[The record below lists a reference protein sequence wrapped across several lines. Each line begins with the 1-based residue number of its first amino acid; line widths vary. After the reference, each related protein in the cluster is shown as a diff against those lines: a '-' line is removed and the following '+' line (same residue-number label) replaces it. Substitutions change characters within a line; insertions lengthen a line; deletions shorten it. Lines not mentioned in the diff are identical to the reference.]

1 MSATQFEYNV
11 VEIKCGAWGGFK
23 PEVVQ
28 EVLAR
33 EGRKGWELV
42 QLFAPS
48 VASPMLAVFKRV
60 Y

>member
-1 MSATQFEYNV
+1 MSTPFEYQV
-11 VEIKCGAWGGFK
+11 VEIKQATWGGFK
-23 PEVVQ
+23 PEAVQ

-42 QLFAPS
+42 QLVAPS
-48 VASPMLAVFKRV
+48 AVGPMLAVFKRA

>member
-1 MSATQFEYNV
+1 
-11 VEIKCGAWGGFK
+11 VEIKQATWGGFK
-23 PEVVQ
+23 PEAVQ

-42 QLFAPS
+42 QLVAPS
-48 VASPMLAVFKRV
+48 AVGPMLAVFKRA